1 MTICLKQILF
11 HQEQLKS
18 NLKEL
23 FSHFGKYVKQ
33 YTNIFAEVGE
43 LLPVASPSQKG
54 LMSANIY
61 KTSTAHTLPPNKKVR
76 IISRDKYVETILEFV
91 GRSVFEEFVHLII
104 KHANQQVNIEKG
116 TYNNAP
122 DERIEYKFY
131 YDSSSV
137 YIITP
142 SNKSTIRLVGTT
154 NKDNIKY
161 EEMSDMNIDGLTPI
175 ILS

>member
-1 MTICLKQILF
+1 M
-11 HQEQLKS
+11 
-18 NLKEL
+18 
-23 FSHFGKYVKQ
+23 
-33 YTNIFAEVGE
+33 
-43 LLPVASPSQKG
+43 
-54 LMSANIY
+54 
-61 KTSTAHTLPPNKKVR
+61 
-76 IISRDKYVETILEFV
+76 EFV

-104 KHANQQVNIEKG
+104 KHTNQQVNIEKG
-116 TYNNAP
+116 AYNNAP

-142 SNKSTIRLVGTT
+142 SNNSTIRLVGTT

-161 EEMSDMNIDGLTPI
+161 EEMSDMSIDGLTPI

>member
-1 MTICLKQILF
+1 MGYNI
-11 HQEQLKS
+11 
-18 NLKEL
+18 
-23 FSHFGKYVKQ
+23 KYK
-33 YTNIFAEVGE
+33 NEVNDRGE

-116 TYNNAP
+116 AYNNAP

-142 SNKSTIRLVGTT
+142 SNNSTIRLVGTT

-161 EEMSDMNIDGLTPI
+161 EEMSDMSIDGLTPI
-175 ILS
+175 IYLRRL

>member
-1 MTICLKQILF
+1 MKESALTQQSDCQWVRALDSNGNSILI
-11 HQEQLKS
+11 S
-18 NLKEL
+18 KEDL
-23 FSHFGKYVKQ
+23 ASV
-33 YTNIFAEVGE
+33 VGE

-116 TYNNAP
+116 AYNNAP

-142 SNKSTIRLVGTT
+142 SNNSTIRLVGTT

-161 EEMSDMNIDGLTPI
+161 EEMSDMSIDGLTPI